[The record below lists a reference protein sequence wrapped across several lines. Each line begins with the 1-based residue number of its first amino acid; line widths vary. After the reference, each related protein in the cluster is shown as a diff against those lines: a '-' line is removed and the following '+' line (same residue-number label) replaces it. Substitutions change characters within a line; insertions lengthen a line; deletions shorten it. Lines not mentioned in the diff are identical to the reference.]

1 MTKHVTVR
9 WQGELDFECT
19 DEAGASVSMSP
30 TPSAYTP
37 SELLLAALAGCTGMD
52 AASIMAK
59 KKVAVVKYTVD
70 ATGEQRE
77 DHPRAFTTITVEHI
91 VEGRDIADAAV
102 ARSVGLSAA
111 KYCVV
116 GATLASGDLTI
127 NHRTRIID
135 ENGERTCDCV
145 TIGPRGKGLSHYED
159 GPTSG

>member
-9 WQGELDFECT
+9 WQGELDFDCT
-19 DEAGASVSMSP
+19 DGAGANVRMSP
-30 TPSAYTP
+30 TPEAYAP

-52 AASIMAK
+52 AASIMSK
-59 KKVAVVKYTVD
+59 KKVAVQKYTVE
-70 ATGEQRE
+70 AWGEQRE
-77 DHPRAFTTITVEHI
+77 DHPRSFTAITVEHV
-91 VEGRDIADAAV
+91 VEGRDIPDVAV
-102 ARSVGLSAA
+102 ARAVGLSAA

-145 TIGPRGKGLSHYED
+145 TIGPGGKGLSHYEEA
-159 GPTSG
+159 